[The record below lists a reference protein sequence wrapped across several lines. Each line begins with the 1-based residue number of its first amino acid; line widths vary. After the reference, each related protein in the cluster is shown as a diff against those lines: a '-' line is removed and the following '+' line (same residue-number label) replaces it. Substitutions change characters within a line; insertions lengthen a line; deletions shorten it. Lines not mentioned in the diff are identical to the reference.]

1 MPPFILKFKVT
12 NEKVLDITKDP
23 IIYYRTVLQILSVGN
38 SIWVHVHLAWDDD
51 DGDDCVPALHLQRLP
66 QPLPA
71 RHEALSSK
79 HCSH

>member
-1 MPPFILKFKVT
+1 MT

-23 IIYYRTVLQILSVGN
+23 IIYYMNLNKCILSVGN

-51 DGDDCVPALHLQRLP
+51 DGDDGVSSLHLQRLP

-71 RHEALSSK
+71 RHEALSCK
-79 HCSH
+79 HRSH